1 MSVLLHQHV
10 LRFWDQ
16 EKSWIKPPTLRT
28 VPDFQRSR
36 SCYLS
41 SSPVWAKWNM
51 FSPATFI
58 SACRAVA
65 WQVWV
70 YKGCDLLTKDVKI
83 KCYVLQ
89 ADLELQLISPVENQ
103 NRITQFR
110 KVEEKYAYC
119 VCPSEIFS
127 AVFASLTGRFL
138 TWVALENNTTLIF

>member
-1 MSVLLHQHV
+1 
-10 LRFWDQ
+10 
-16 EKSWIKPPTLRT
+16 
-28 VPDFQRSR
+28 
-36 SCYLS
+36 
-41 SSPVWAKWNM
+41 M
-51 FSPATFI
+51 FFLATFI
-58 SACRAVA
+58 SAYRAVA
-65 WQVWV
+65 WQVRV

-110 KVEEKYAYC
+110 KVEEKDAYC

-138 TWVALENNTTLIF
+138 AWVALENNTTLIF